1 MDVRQGREG
10 DKCRAGSL
18 GDHVG
23 VSRWSH
29 RGGVRAAVHH
39 WLRAA
44 SQLAAQG
51 QHHVELGANPAH
63 SATMSTGRSQSV
75 RVRADQ
81 RRVPGTQR
89 GLTASAPV
97 SACSTEPSVPR
108 LHSP

>member
-29 RGGVRAAVHH
+29 RGGVKAPVHR

-44 SQLAAQG
+44 SRLAAQD
-51 QHHVELGANPAH
+51 QHHVELGTNPTH
-63 SATMSTGRSQSV
+63 SAMVSTGRSQSMRV
-75 RVRADQ
+75 RVDQ
-81 RRVPGTQR
+81 RWVPGTQ
-89 GLTASAPV
+89 
-97 SACSTEPSVPR
+97 
-108 LHSP
+108 

>member
-44 SQLAAQG
+44 SQLAA
-51 QHHVELGANPAH
+51 
-63 SATMSTGRSQSV
+63 TGPTS
-75 RVRADQ
+75 
-81 RRVPGTQR
+81 
-89 GLTASAPV
+89 
-97 SACSTEPSVPR
+97 C
-108 LHSP
+108 